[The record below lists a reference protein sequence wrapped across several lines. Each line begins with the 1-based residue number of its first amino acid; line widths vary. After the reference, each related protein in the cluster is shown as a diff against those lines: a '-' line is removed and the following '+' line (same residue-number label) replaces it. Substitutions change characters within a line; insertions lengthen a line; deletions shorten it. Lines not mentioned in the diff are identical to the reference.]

1 MPDLWDVLTDEAAAE
16 SLLWSEA
23 LLPVAVQR
31 REPIFSA
38 LCRPEFALGVET
50 VYEGYL
56 LHYGRSRL
64 FAPEDEDAALL
75 CGDYL
80 YAHGLVRVSATGST
94 AAVHDLA
101 ELISLCSHAHANG
114 TDGDWAVWAAT
125 CAVLGGDSLDTARS
139 RLREEGDTSELERVA
154 RAAADAAL
162 LERALSAHRALVSTA
177 TDATAPTGPAP
188 VR

>member
-1 MPDLWDVLTDEAAAE
+1 VLTGEAAAE
-16 SLLWSEA
+16 SPLWAEA
-23 LLPVAVQR
+23 LLPAAAQQ
-31 REPIFSA
+31 REPVFST
-38 LCRPEFALGVET
+38 LCSPEFALAVET
-50 VYEGYL
+50 IYEGYL

-125 CAVLGGDSLDTARS
+125 CAVLGADGLADARS
-139 RLREEGDTSELERVA
+139 LLRDHGDASALERVA
-154 RAAADAAL
+154 HDAAEADA
-162 LERALSAHRALVSTA
+162 LERALSAHRALVC
-177 TDATAPTGPAP
+177 
-188 VR
+188 

>member
-1 MPDLWDVLTDEAAAE
+1 MADLWDVLTDEAAAE
-16 SLLWSEA
+16 SLLWGEA
-23 LLPVAVQR
+23 LLPVAAQR
-31 REPIFSA
+31 REPIFSS
-38 LCRPEFALGVET
+38 LCSPEFALGVET

-94 AAVHDLA
+94 SAVHDLA
-101 ELISLCSHAHANG
+101 ELISLCAHAHANG

-125 CAVLGGDSLDTARS
+125 CAVLGRDSLEIARS
-139 RLREEGDTSELERVA
+139 RLRDEGDTTELERVA
-154 RAAADAAL
+154 REAADAVL
-162 LERALSAHRALVSTA
+162 LERALSAHRTLVA
-177 TDATAPTGPAP
+177 AVADA
-188 VR
+188 